1 MRWISAAHPQVSGVG
16 LGEVMSGL
24 EMASN
29 SEAATPS
36 STQKATSHLSRR
48 GVPFILRGRAFF
60 RCVGLGCV
68 SIDVGLRHVVGE
80 SAMTLSR
87 CHSLA
92 PLQPRW
98 QLPVVTGRCN
108 GRPEVAPYS
117 ADRYSL
123 PSTARALAAAIAA

>member
-1 MRWISAAHPQVSGVG
+1 MRWISAAHPQVGSGAG

-60 RCVGLGCV
+60 RCVGLDCV
-68 SIDVGLRHVVGE
+68 SMRTW
-80 SAMTLSR
+80 A
-87 CHSLA
+87 
-92 PLQPRW
+92 
-98 QLPVVTGRCN
+98 
-108 GRPEVAPYS
+108 
-117 ADRYSL
+117 
-123 PSTARALAAAIAA
+123 

>member
-36 STQKATSHLSRR
+36 STQKATSHLSR

-60 RCVGLGCV
+60 RCVGL
-68 SIDVGLRHVVGE
+68 D
-80 SAMTLSR
+80 
-87 CHSLA
+87 
-92 PLQPRW
+92 
-98 QLPVVTGRCN
+98 
-108 GRPEVAPYS
+108 
-117 ADRYSL
+117 
-123 PSTARALAAAIAA
+123 